1 LLSSLH
7 FKNAFPFPS
16 LRSQMEVRC
25 QTSFCQNEDGFPKLL
40 KACIVRLGIRSQPE
54 YDGREFV
61 EHGTEKC
68 VVAVYIGSSPHHVE
82 WSVTAAGHKFKD
94 TCQVIARKA
103 LRALSQIYEVEVAD
117 TPLRF
122 FPPFQR
128 DCPVWMA
135 RMHALDGQQLLEDDP
150 TVVYLTAYLLTLDA
164 QYDFLARHHRQM
176 IARAEDAEKRNH
188 KLHVDH
194 TTAQAHVAAME
205 SREVIAVEALKQAKD
220 EHVQKLLEAYLVTH
234 NQRRALRIQ
243 EPTSSNPVQPMRAKD
258 PQIPEGHPV
267 SIRGE
272 KKAWELPKGAIVL
285 EGIPVFPQAMNKQE
299 HPESSQD
306 PPTELFEPLT
316 MKKIPAPSLE
326 VKEEAASTPPP
337 SEKLQELVQLEEE
350 FDPVLP
356 SQSPPEEVINI
367 SSLLTHPGDV
377 SD

>member
-1 LLSSLH
+1 
-7 FKNAFPFPS
+7 
-16 LRSQMEVRC
+16 MEVHC

-40 KACIVRLGIRSQPE
+40 RACTVRLGIRSQPE

-68 VVAVYIGSSPHHVE
+68 VMTIYIGSSPHHVE
-82 WSVTAAGHKFKD
+82 WSVTAVGHRFKD
-94 TCQVIARKA
+94 TCQVVAHKA
-103 LRALSQIYEVEVAD
+103 LWALCQIYEEEVAD

-128 DCPVWMA
+128 NRPVWMA
-135 RMHALDGQQLLEDDP
+135 MMRALEEQQLLEDDP

-164 QYDFLARHHRQM
+164 QYDFLAQHHRQM
-176 IARAEDAEKRNH
+176 IARAEDAEKLNR
-188 KLHVDH
+188 KLHVDL
-194 TTAQAHVAAME
+194 TSAQAHVAALE

-234 NQRRALRIQ
+234 NQHRALRIQ
-243 EPTSSNPVQPMRAKD
+243 EPASSNPVQPITAED
-258 PQIPEGHPV
+258 PQILEGHPV

-272 KKAWELPKGAIVL
+272 KKAWELPEGAIVL
-285 EGIPVFPQAMNKQE
+285 EGIPVFPQDMDKQE
-299 HPESSQD
+299 HPESSHD
-306 PPTELFEPLT
+306 PPLEMFEPLT

-326 VKEEAASTPPP
+326 VKEEAASTPPAPPP
-337 SEKLQELVQLEEE
+337 SEELQEPVPLEEE
-350 FDPVLP
+350 FNPVLP

-367 SSLLTHPGDV
+367 SSLITHPGDV

>member
-1 LLSSLH
+1 
-7 FKNAFPFPS
+7 
-16 LRSQMEVRC
+16 MEVRY

-40 KACIVRLGIRSQPE
+40 RACTVRLGIRSQPE

-68 VVAVYIGSSPHHVE
+68 VVTVYIGSSLHHVE
-82 WSVTAAGHKFKD
+82 WSVTAAGYRFKD
-94 TCQVIARKA
+94 TCQVVVKA
-103 LRALSQIYEVEVAD
+103 LRALCQIYEEEVAD

-128 DCPVWMA
+128 DRLAWMA
-135 RMHALDGQQLLEDDP
+135 RMRALEEQQLLEDDP
-150 TVVYLTAYLLTLDA
+150 SIVYLTAYLLTLDA

-176 IARAEDAEKRNH
+176 IARAEDAEKLNR
-188 KLHVDH
+188 KLHVDL
-194 TTAQAHVAAME
+194 TTAQARVAALE

-220 EHVQKLLEAYLVTH
+220 EHVQKLMEAYLVTH

-243 EPTSSNPVQPMRAKD
+243 EPASSNLVQSMRAED
-258 PQIPEGHPV
+258 PQILEGHPV

-272 KKAWELPKGAIVL
+272 KKAWELPEGAIVL
-285 EGIPVFPQAMNKQE
+285 EGIPVFPQAMDKQE

-306 PPTELFEPLT
+306 PPPELFEPLT
-316 MKKIPAPSLE
+316 MKKIPAPSRE
-326 VKEEAASTPPP
+326 IKEEATSTPLAPPP
-337 SEKLQELVQLEEE
+337 SEELQELVQLEEE

-367 SSLLTHPGDV
+367 SSLLTIQEMSQIEVVCKPCQKRSCQV
-377 SD
+377 